1 MPLPLPHTHQTL
13 AEKRAWELAEKHG
26 IELATILPDFVMGP
40 IISAHSLN
48 GSTSVRFLHSLLK
61 GGDAKGSYTC
71 ADVRAVARAH
81 VRAAEVPAA
90 AGRRVIVANERA
102 TPPPPPPA
110 PPPPP
115 RPAPPAPRPPP
126 PPAAG
131 PPPPPPPP
139 PPAEVPAAAGRRFI
153 VANERATPSSQ
164 LVAIVKVGGEGRLV
178 LRL

>member
-1 MPLPLPHTHQTL
+1 
-13 AEKRAWELAEKHG
+13 
-26 IELATILPDFVMGP
+26 MGP

-90 AGRRVIVANERA
+90 AGRR
-102 TPPPPPPA
+102 
-110 PPPPP
+110 
-115 RPAPPAPRPPP
+115 
-126 PPAAG
+126 
-131 PPPPPPPP
+131 
-139 PPAEVPAAAGRRFI
+139 FI

>member
-90 AGRRVIVANERA
+90 AGRR
-102 TPPPPPPA
+102 
-110 PPPPP
+110 
-115 RPAPPAPRPPP
+115 
-126 PPAAG
+126 
-131 PPPPPPPP
+131 
-139 PPAEVPAAAGRRFI
+139 FI